1 MSGTGL
7 QPLVRAS
14 TSVALPR
21 YDDMCRAIAE
31 AHRVDEAKDYRDK
44 AEALR
49 AYAKQ
54 ANNRDAEVQFAE
66 IKVRAEIKCGELLRD
81 MAERGERDQGHG
93 DRKSGSQDAT
103 PKLADLGLTKDESS
117 RFQQAASAPREAVEE
132 AFAEARR
139 TQVPVTSAQVRALTK
154 QPDFTPDQRAD
165 HERLWRVLRAVEQ
178 ISEQDITPD
187 QWTAELPEF
196 MQRRF
201 VNHLKTARPW
211 LERLFELWDQRHAD

>member
-1 MSGTGL
+1 
-7 QPLVRAS
+7 
-14 TSVALPR
+14 
-21 YDDMCRAIAE
+21 MCRAIAE

-66 IKVRAEIKCGELLRD
+66 IKVRAEMKCGELLRD
-81 MAERGERDQGHG
+81 MAERGDRAGRGEKREMSHAATLG
-93 DRKSGSQDAT
+93 DIGITR
-103 PKLADLGLTKDESS
+103 DESS

-154 QPDFTPDQRAD
+154 QPEFTPDQRAD

-187 QWTAELPEF
+187 EWLEKLPDF

-211 LERLFELWDQRHAD
+211 LERLFKLWDENHAE

>member
-1 MSGTGL
+1 
-7 QPLVRAS
+7 
-14 TSVALPR
+14 
-21 YDDMCRAIAE
+21 MCRAIAE

-66 IKVRAEIKCGELLRD
+66 IKVRAEMKCGELLRD
-81 MAERGERDQGHG
+81 MAERGERDRGG
-93 DRKSGSQDAT
+93 RGPIVESRRAT
-103 PKLADLGLTKDESS
+103 QLADIGITKDESS

-154 QPDFTPDQRAD
+154 QPEFTPDQRAD

-187 QWTAELPEF
+187 EWLEKLPDF

-211 LERLFELWDQRHAD
+211 LERLFKLWDENHAE

>member
-1 MSGTGL
+1 MANTQL
-7 QPLVRAS
+7 ARAPA
-14 TSVALPR
+14 TDVTLPR

-81 MAERGERDQGHG
+81 MAERGERAAG
-93 DRKSGSQDAT
+93 RPEKESQPAT
-103 PKLADLGLTKDESS
+103 LSSLGLSRDESS

-187 QWTAELPEF
+187 QWLAELPEF
-196 MQRRF
+196 MQRKF
-201 VNHLKTARPW
+201 VNHLETARPW

>member
-1 MSGTGL
+1 
-7 QPLVRAS
+7 
-14 TSVALPR
+14 
-21 YDDMCRAIAE
+21 MCRAIAE

-66 IKVRAEIKCGELLRD
+66 IKVRAEMKCGELLRD
-81 MAERGERDQGHG
+81 MAERGERRTGAQGQ
-93 DRKSGSQDAT
+93 SEEASQRVR
-103 PKLADLGLTKDESS
+103 LADVGVTEKESS

-154 QPDFTPDQRAD
+154 QPEFTPDQRAD

-187 QWTAELPEF
+187 EWLEKLPDF

-211 LERLFELWDQRHAD
+211 LERLFKLWDENHAE

>member
-1 MSGTGL
+1 
-7 QPLVRAS
+7 
-14 TSVALPR
+14 
-21 YDDMCRAIAE
+21 
-31 AHRVDEAKDYRDK
+31 
-44 AEALR
+44 
-49 AYAKQ
+49 
-54 ANNRDAEVQFAE
+54 
-66 IKVRAEIKCGELLRD
+66 
-81 MAERGERDQGHG
+81 MAERGERAAG
-93 DRKSGSQDAT
+93 RPEKESQPAT
-103 PKLADLGLTKDESS
+103 LSSLGISRDESS

-154 QPDFTPDQRAD
+154 QPEFTPDQRAD

-187 QWTAELPEF
+187 EWLEKLPDF

-211 LERLFELWDQRHAD
+211 LERLFKLWDENHAE